1 MSGFTEEEFTGFKR
15 KHYRVANGPCWDACN
30 AYRTAKQAVS
40 DAHFDFAKSIG
51 GVGLYSGNTENV
63 GNALPV
69 NAIIFDGALP
79 EGWKRRNWSSMKG
92 IKSGQIAA
100 FPDKRSK
107 AGKAALV
114 QIMALP
120 LLPTP
125 DRICKAIGYPLS
137 ISYERGGDNP
147 GSGSQ
152 GLGFFEVA
160 GLGWIKDTFYL
171 SLPDYA
177 GQRGKL
183 ETQGWTITSPA
194 WAPLEGMELV
204 LKEQVDLDFALDRQ
218 AAAAARNTGAQS

>member
-1 MSGFTEEEFTGFKR
+1 MTSFTEEQFTGFKR
-15 KHYRVANGPCWDACN
+15 KHYRVVDGPCWDACEM
-30 AYRTAKQAVS
+30 YRQAKQAVS
-40 DAHFDFAKSIG
+40 DAHWDFAKSIG
-51 GVGLYSGNTENV
+51 AVGLYSGNTENV

-92 IKSGQIAA
+92 MKPGQTSA

-107 AGKAALV
+107 AGKAALAA
-114 QIMALP
+114 IMALP

-125 DRICKAIGYPLS
+125 DRICKAIGYPLA
-137 ISYERGGDNP
+137 ISYERSGDKP
-147 GSGSQ
+147 CSGTQ

-160 GLGWIKDTFYL
+160 NVGWLKDTFYL

-183 ETQGWTITSPA
+183 ESEGYTITTAPWS
-194 WAPLEGMELV
+194 PLEGMQPI
-204 LKEQVDLDFALDRQ
+204 LKEEADLDY
-218 AAAAARNTGAQS
+218 ARAKLESAQ